1 MIFKEKERY
10 RIYNALSEDHG
21 YFLTIIKI
29 CNNTIYYLF
38 DGIDEVKCFNV
49 RSDFAVDLIK
59 VV

>member
-29 CNNTIYYLF
+29 YNNTIYYLF
-38 DGIDEVKCFNV
+38 DSIDEVKCFDV